1 LKLIPARRCSLLEVK
16 NVIVRYDT
24 ATILDE
30 ASLKVEKGE
39 LVGLVGPNGAGK
51 TTLLRAIAGLIN
63 WDREVLRGTRKSEV
77 TFEGSVE
84 FEGERIDKLSA
95 FEIAKKGVQLCPQ
108 MGRPFVE
115 MTVKENLFVG
125 AYLCKDK
132 KEVNESLAR
141 VYELF
146 PRLEERKSQLAGTL
160 SGGERQ
166 MLAVGRSLMR
176 RPKLML
182 VDEPSSGLAPKIK
195 DDLFKRV
202 EEIYHELGVTILLA
216 EQDISFA
223 FALSK
228 RNYVMSRGHIIA
240 QGTAEELLKDETI
253 RKTYLGM

>member
-1 LKLIPARRCSLLEVK
+1 LLEVK
-16 NVIVRYDT
+16 NVSVKYDT
-24 ATILDE
+24 ATILDGT
-30 ASLKVEKGE
+30 SLKVEKGE

-51 TTLLRAIAGLIN
+51 TTILRAIAGLIN
-63 WDREVLRGTRKSEV
+63 WDREVLRGTRKSDI
-77 TFEGSVE
+77 TFEGTIE
-84 FEGERIDKLSA
+84 FEGERIDRLPA
-95 FEIAKKGVQLCPQ
+95 FEIAKRGLQLCPQ

-115 MTVKENLFVG
+115 MSVKDNLLAG

-132 KEVNESLAR
+132 KEVDESLAR

-146 PRLEERKSQLAGTL
+146 PRLEERKKQLSGTL

-176 RPKLML
+176 RPKLLL

-202 EEIYHELGVTILLA
+202 EEIYKELGVTILLA

-223 FALSK
+223 FALSG
-228 RNYVMSRGHIIA
+228 RNYVVSRGHIIA
-240 QGTAEELLKDETI
+240 EGTAEELLKDETI
-253 RKTYLGM
+253 RKTYLGL

>member
-1 LKLIPARRCSLLEVK
+1 LLEVK
-16 NVIVRYDT
+16 NVSVRYDT
-24 ATILDE
+24 ATILDD
-30 ASLKVEKGE
+30 ASLTVGKGE

-63 WDREVLRGTRKSEV
+63 WDREVLRGTTKSDV
-77 TFEGSVE
+77 IFEGSVE
-84 FEGERIDKLSA
+84 FEGERIDRLSA
-95 FEIAKKGVQLCPQ
+95 PEIAKKGIQLCPQ

-115 MTVKENLFVG
+115 MSVRDNLLAG
-125 AYLCKDK
+125 AYLCKDR
-132 KEVNESLAR
+132 KEVDESLTR

-146 PRLEERKSQLAGTL
+146 PRLKERKNQMSGTL

-202 EEIYHELGVTILLA
+202 EKIYRELGVTILLA

-228 RNYVMSRGHIIA
+228 KNYVMSRGHIIA
-240 QGTAEELLKDETI
+240 QGTADGLLKDETI
-253 RKTYLGM
+253 RKTYLGL

>member
-1 LKLIPARRCSLLEVK
+1 MLDVR

-30 ASLKVEKGE
+30 ASLTVEKGE

-51 TTLLRAIAGLIN
+51 TTLLRAVAGLIN
-63 WDREVLRGTRKSEV
+63 WDREILRGTRKSKV
-77 TFEGSVE
+77 VFEGSVE

-95 FEIAKKGVQLCPQ
+95 SKIAQMGLQLCPQ

-115 MTVKENLFVG
+115 MTVRDNLLAG
-125 AYLCKDK
+125 AYLCGNR
-132 KEVNESLAR
+132 KEVDQSLAK

-146 PRLEERKSQLAGTL
+146 PRLKEREKQLSGTL

-182 VDEPSSGLAPKIK
+182 VDEPSSGLAPRIK
-195 DDLFKRV
+195 DDLFKRM

-253 RKTYLGM
+253 RKTYLGL

>member
-1 LKLIPARRCSLLEVK
+1 MLEVK
-16 NVIVRYDT
+16 NVSVRYDT
-24 ATILDE
+24 ATILDD
-30 ASLKVEKGE
+30 ASLRVEKGE

-63 WDREVLRGTRKSEV
+63 WDREILRGTKKSEV

-84 FEGERIDKLSA
+84 FDGEKIDRLSA
-95 FEIAKKGVQLCPQ
+95 FEIAKRGLQLCPQ

-115 MTVKENLFVG
+115 MSVKDNLMAG
-125 AYLCKDK
+125 AYLCKNK
-132 KEVNESLAR
+132 KEVDESLAR

-146 PRLEERKSQLAGTL
+146 PRLEERKKQLSGTL

-202 EEIYHELGVTILLA
+202 EEIYKELGVTILLA

-223 FALSK
+223 FNLSK

-253 RKTYLGM
+253 RKTYLGL

>member
-1 LKLIPARRCSLLEVK
+1 MLEVK
-16 NVIVRYDT
+16 NVTVRYDT

-30 ASLKVEKGE
+30 ASLTVGKGE
-39 LVGLVGPNGAGK
+39 LVALIGPNGAGK

-63 WDREVLRGTRKSEV
+63 WDREVLRGTRKSDV
-77 TFEGSVE
+77 TFGGSIE
-84 FEGERIDKLSA
+84 FEGERIDKLAA
-95 FEIAKKGVQLCPQ
+95 FEIAKKGLQLCPQ

-115 MTVKENLFVG
+115 MTVKDNLFTG
-125 AYLCKDK
+125 AYLCQDR
-132 KEVNESLAR
+132 KEVNESLAK

-146 PRLEERKSQLAGTL
+146 PRLKEREKQLAGTL

-176 RPKLML
+176 RPKFML

-253 RKTYLGM
+253 RKTYLGL

>member
-1 LKLIPARRCSLLEVK
+1 MLEVK
-16 NVIVRYDT
+16 DVVVRYDT
-24 ATILDE
+24 ATILDG
-30 ASLKVEKGE
+30 ASLTVGEGE

-63 WDREVLRGTRKSEV
+63 WDREILRGTRKSDV
-77 TFEGSVE
+77 IFEGSIE

-95 FEIAKKGVQLCPQ
+95 PEIAKRGLQLCPQ

-115 MTVKENLFVG
+115 MSVRDNLLAG
-125 AYLCKDK
+125 AYLCKN
-132 KEVNESLAR
+132 KEEVGNSLTR

-146 PRLEERKSQLAGTL
+146 PRLKERERQLSGTL

-176 RPKLML
+176 RPRFML

-202 EEIYHELGVTILLA
+202 EEIYRELGVTILLA
-216 EQDISFA
+216 EQDISFT

-228 RNYVMSRGHIIA
+228 RNYVVSRGHIIA
-240 QGTAEELLKDETI
+240 HGTAEELLKDETI
-253 RKTYLGM
+253 RKTYLGL

>member
-1 LKLIPARRCSLLEVK
+1 MLEVK
-16 NVIVRYDT
+16 DVIVRYDT
-24 ATILDE
+24 ATILDG
-30 ASLKVEKGE
+30 ASLTVGKGE

-51 TTLLRAIAGLIN
+51 TTLLRTIAGLIN

-95 FEIAKKGVQLCPQ
+95 FQIAKKGLQLCPQ

-115 MTVKENLFVG
+115 MSVRENLMAG
-125 AYLCKDK
+125 AYLCKNR
-132 KEVNESLAR
+132 KEVDDSLAR

-146 PRLEERKSQLAGTL
+146 PRLKEREKQLSGTL

-202 EEIYHELGVTILLA
+202 EEIYKELGVTILLA

-228 RNYVMSRGHIIA
+228 RNYVMSRGHVIA
-240 QGTAEELLKDETI
+240 QGTAQELLKDETI

>member
-1 LKLIPARRCSLLEVK
+1 MLEVK
-16 NVIVRYDT
+16 NVSVKYDT
-24 ATILDE
+24 ATILDDT
-30 ASLKVEKGE
+30 SLSVEKGE
-39 LVGLVGPNGAGK
+39 LVGLIGPNGAGK
-51 TTLLRAIAGLIN
+51 TTILRAIAGLIN
-63 WDREVLRGTRKSEV
+63 WDREVLRGTRKSDV
-77 TFEGSVE
+77 TFEGTIE
-84 FEGERIDKLSA
+84 FEGERIDRLPA
-95 FEIAKKGVQLCPQ
+95 FEIAKRGLQLCPQ

-115 MTVKENLFVG
+115 MSVKDNLMAG
-125 AYLCKDK
+125 AYLCKNR
-132 KEVNESLAR
+132 KEVDESLAR

-146 PRLEERKSQLAGTL
+146 PRLEERKKQLSGTL

-202 EEIYHELGVTILLA
+202 EEIYKELGVTILLA

-223 FALSK
+223 FALSG
-228 RNYVMSRGHIIA
+228 RNYVVSRGHIIA

-253 RKTYLGM
+253 RKTYLGL

>member
-1 LKLIPARRCSLLEVK
+1 MLEVK
-16 NVIVRYDT
+16 DVIVRYDT
-24 ATILDE
+24 ATILDG

-39 LVGLVGPNGAGK
+39 LVGLIGPNGAGK

-63 WDREVLRGTRKSEV
+63 WDREILRGTRKSDV
-77 TFEGSVE
+77 TFEGSIE
-84 FEGERIDKLSA
+84 FEGERIDRLSA
-95 FEIAKKGVQLCPQ
+95 FEIARKGLQLCPQ

-115 MTVKENLFVG
+115 MSVRDNLFAG
-125 AYLCKDK
+125 AYLCKNR
-132 KEVNESLAR
+132 KEADESLAK

-146 PRLEERKSQLAGTL
+146 PRLKEREKQMSGTL

-176 RPKLML
+176 RPKFML

-202 EEIYHELGVTILLA
+202 EEIYRELGVTILLA

-240 QGTAEELLKDETI
+240 QGTADELLKDETI

>member
-1 LKLIPARRCSLLEVK
+1 LKLIPARRLSLLEVK
-16 NVIVRYDT
+16 NVSVKYDT
-24 ATILDE
+24 ATILDDT
-30 ASLKVEKGE
+30 SLNVEKGE

-63 WDREVLRGTRKSEV
+63 WDKEVLRGTKKSEV
-77 TFEGSVE
+77 TFEGSIE
-84 FEGERIDKLSA
+84 FEGEKINKLSA
-95 FEIAKKGVQLCPQ
+95 FEIAKKGLQLCPQ

-115 MTVKENLFVG
+115 MTVKENLLAG

-132 KEVNESLAR
+132 KEVDESLAR

-146 PRLEERKSQLAGTL
+146 PRLAERKNQLSGTL

-202 EEIYHELGVTILLA
+202 EEIYKELGVTILLA

-223 FALSK
+223 FNLSK

-240 QGTAEELLKDETI
+240 HGTAEELLQDETI

>member
-1 LKLIPARRCSLLEVK
+1 LLEVK
-16 NVIVRYDT
+16 DVVVRYDT
-24 ATILDE
+24 ATILDG
-30 ASLKVEKGE
+30 ASLTVGKGE
-39 LVGLVGPNGAGK
+39 MVGLVGPNGAGK
-51 TTLLRAIAGLIN
+51 TTLLRTIAGLIN
-63 WDREVLRGTRKSEV
+63 WDREVLRGTRKSDV
-77 TFEGSVE
+77 TFEGTIE

-95 FEIAKKGVQLCPQ
+95 FEIAKKGLQLCPQ

-115 MTVKENLFVG
+115 MTVKENLLAG
-125 AYLCKDK
+125 AYLCKNK
-132 KEVNESLAR
+132 KEVDESLDR

-146 PRLEERKSQLAGTL
+146 PRLREREKQISGTL

-195 DDLFKRV
+195 EDLFKRV
-202 EEIYHELGVTILLA
+202 EEIYKELGVTILLA

-240 QGTAEELLKDETI
+240 HGTADELLKDETI

>member
-1 LKLIPARRCSLLEVK
+1 MLEVK
-16 NVIVRYDT
+16 NITVRYDT

-30 ASLKVEKGE
+30 ASLTVEKGE

-51 TTLLRAIAGLIN
+51 TTILRAIAGLIN
-63 WDREVLRGTRKSEV
+63 WDREVLRGTRKSDV
-77 TFEGSVE
+77 TFEGSIE
-84 FEGERIDKLSA
+84 FEGERIDRLAA
-95 FEIAKKGVQLCPQ
+95 FEIAKRGLQLCPQ

-115 MTVKENLFVG
+115 MTVKENLLAG
-125 AYLCKDK
+125 AYLCRDQ
-132 KEVNESLAR
+132 KEVDEGLAR
-141 VYELF
+141 VHELF
-146 PRLEERKSQLAGTL
+146 PRLKEREKQLSGTL

-176 RPKLML
+176 RPKLLL

-202 EEIYHELGVTILLA
+202 EEIYRELGVTILLA

-223 FALSK
+223 FNLSK
-228 RNYVMSRGHIIA
+228 KNYVVSRGHIIA

-253 RKTYLGM
+253 RKTYLGL

>member
-1 LKLIPARRCSLLEVK
+1 LLEVK

-30 ASLKVEKGE
+30 ASLTVEKGE

-63 WDREVLRGTRKSEV
+63 WDREVLRGTKKSDV
-77 TFEGSVE
+77 TFEGSIE

-95 FEIAKKGVQLCPQ
+95 FEIARKGLQLCPQ

-115 MTVKENLFVG
+115 MNVRENLLAG
-125 AYLCKDK
+125 AYLCKNK
-132 KEVNESLAR
+132 KEVDEGLAR

-146 PRLEERKSQLAGTL
+146 PRLEERKNQLSGTL

-176 RPKLML
+176 RPKFML

-202 EEIYHELGVTILLA
+202 EDIYHELGVTILLA

>member
-1 LKLIPARRCSLLEVK
+1 MLEVK
-16 NVIVRYDT
+16 NVTVRYDT

-30 ASLKVEKGE
+30 ASLTVEKGE
-39 LVGLVGPNGAGK
+39 LVALIGPNGAGK

-63 WDREVLRGTRKSEV
+63 WDREVLRGTRKSDV

-95 FEIAKKGVQLCPQ
+95 FEIAKRGLQLCPQ

-115 MTVKENLFVG
+115 MSVRDNLLAG
-125 AYLCKDK
+125 AYLCRDK
-132 KEVNESLAR
+132 KEVEESLAR
-141 VYELF
+141 VHELF
-146 PRLEERKSQLAGTL
+146 PRLKEREKQLAGTL

-176 RPKLML
+176 RPKFML

-202 EEIYHELGVTILLA
+202 EEIYKELGVTILLA

-228 RNYVMSRGHIIA
+228 RNYVVSRGHIIA
-240 QGTAEELLKDETI
+240 HGTAEELLKDETI

>member
-1 LKLIPARRCSLLEVK
+1 MLEVK

-24 ATILDE
+24 ATILDG
-30 ASLKVEKGE
+30 ASLTVEKGE
-39 LVGLVGPNGAGK
+39 LVGLIGPNGAGK

-63 WDREVLRGTRKSEV
+63 WDREILRGTRKSDV
-77 TFEGSVE
+77 TFEGSIE

-95 FEIAKKGVQLCPQ
+95 FEIAKKGLQLCPQ

-115 MTVKENLFVG
+115 MSVKDNLLAG
-125 AYLCKDK
+125 AYLCKNR
-132 KEVNESLAR
+132 KEADESLVK

-146 PRLEERKSQLAGTL
+146 PRLKEREKQQSGTL

-176 RPKLML
+176 RPKFML

-223 FALSK
+223 FSLSK

-240 QGTAEELLKDETI
+240 QGTAQELLKDETI

>member
-1 LKLIPARRCSLLEVK
+1 MLEVK

-30 ASLKVEKGE
+30 ASLTVEKGE

-77 TFEGSVE
+77 TFEGTIE
-84 FEGERIDKLSA
+84 FEGERIDKLTGNQ
-95 FEIAKKGVQLCPQ
+95 IAQKGLQLCPQ

-115 MTVKENLFVG
+115 MTVRDNLLAG
-125 AYLCKDK
+125 AYLCKNQ
-132 KEVNESLAR
+132 KEIDESLAK

-146 PRLEERKSQLAGTL
+146 PRLKEREKQISGTL

-176 RPKLML
+176 RPKFML

-202 EEIYHELGVTILLA
+202 EDIYRELGVTILLA

-240 QGTAEELLKDETI
+240 QGTADELLKDETI

>member
-1 LKLIPARRCSLLEVK
+1 LLEVK

-30 ASLKVEKGE
+30 ASLTVEKGE
-39 LVGLVGPNGAGK
+39 MVGLVGPNGAGK
-51 TTLLRAIAGLIN
+51 TTILRAIAGLIN
-63 WDREVLRGTRKSEV
+63 WDREVLRGTRQSDV
-77 TFEGSVE
+77 TFEGSIE
-84 FEGERIDKLSA
+84 FEGERIDRLSA
-95 FEIAKKGVQLCPQ
+95 VEIAKRGLQLCPQ

-115 MTVKENLFVG
+115 MTVRDNLLAG
-125 AYLCKDK
+125 AYLCRDQ
-132 KEVNESLAR
+132 KEIDESLTR

-146 PRLEERKSQLAGTL
+146 PRLKEREKQLGGTL

-195 DDLFKRV
+195 DDLFKRI
-202 EEIYHELGVTILLA
+202 EAIYRELGVTILLA

-228 RNYVMSRGHIIA
+228 KNYVVSRGHIIA
-240 QGTAEELLKDETI
+240 QGTAAELLKDETI
-253 RKTYLGM
+253 RKTYLGL

>member
-1 LKLIPARRCSLLEVK
+1 M
-16 NVIVRYDT
+16 
-24 ATILDE
+24 
-30 ASLKVEKGE
+30 EKGE

-51 TTLLRAIAGLIN
+51 TTLLRAIVGLIN
-63 WDREVLRGTRKSEV
+63 WDREMLRGTAKEDV

-84 FEGERIDKLSA
+84 FEGERIDKLPA
-95 FEIAKKGVQLCPQ
+95 FEIAKKGIQLCPQ

-115 MTVKENLFVG
+115 ISVRDNLLAG
-125 AYLCKDK
+125 AYLCKDR
-132 KEVNESLAR
+132 KEIQQSLTR

-146 PRLEERKSQLAGTL
+146 PRLKEREKQLGGTL

-253 RKTYLGM
+253 RKTYLGL

>member
-1 LKLIPARRCSLLEVK
+1 MLEVK
-16 NVIVRYDT
+16 NVTVMYDT

-30 ASLKVEKGE
+30 ASMKVEKGE

-51 TTLLRAIAGLIN
+51 TTLLRAIAGLIH
-63 WDREVLRGTRKSEV
+63 WDREVLRGTTKSKV
-77 TFEGSVE
+77 TFEGSIE
-84 FEGERIDKLSA
+84 FEGEKIDKLQASK
-95 FEIAKKGVQLCPQ
+95 IAGKGLQLCPQ

-115 MTVKENLFVG
+115 MTVKENLLAG
-125 AYLCKDK
+125 AYLCKNR

-146 PRLEERKSQLAGTL
+146 PRLEERKNQISGTL

-176 RPKLML
+176 RPKFML

-202 EEIYHELGVTILLA
+202 EEIYRELGVTILLA

-253 RKTYLGM
+253 RKTYLGL

>member
-1 LKLIPARRCSLLEVK
+1 LLEAK
-16 NVIVRYDT
+16 NVSVKYDT

-30 ASLKVEKGE
+30 ASLRVEKGE

-63 WDREVLRGTRKSEV
+63 WDREILRGTRKSDV
-77 TFEGSVE
+77 TFEGSIE
-84 FEGERIDKLSA
+84 FEGERIDSLSA
-95 FEIAKKGVQLCPQ
+95 FEIAKRGLQLCPQ

-115 MTVKENLFVG
+115 MSVRDNLLAG

-132 KEVNESLAR
+132 KEVDESLTR
-141 VYELF
+141 VYNLF
-146 PRLEERKSQLAGTL
+146 PRLAERKNQLSGTL

-182 VDEPSSGLAPKIK
+182 VDEPSSGLAPRIK

-202 EEIYHELGVTILLA
+202 EEIYKELGVTILLA

-223 FALSK
+223 FNLSK

-240 QGTAEELLKDETI
+240 QGTADELLKDETI
-253 RKTYLGM
+253 RKTYLGL

>member
-1 LKLIPARRCSLLEVK
+1 LLDVK
-16 NVIVRYDT
+16 NVTVRYDT

-30 ASLKVEKGE
+30 ASLAVEKGE

-63 WDREVLRGTRKSEV
+63 WDKEILRGTRKSDV

-84 FEGERIDKLSA
+84 FEGEKIDKLSA
-95 FEIAKKGVQLCPQ
+95 FQIAQKGLQLCPQ

-115 MTVKENLFVG
+115 MTVKENLIAG
-125 AYLCKDK
+125 AYLCKDQ
-132 KEVNESLAR
+132 KEVDESLAR

-146 PRLEERKSQLAGTL
+146 PRLKERKNQLSGTL

-202 EEIYHELGVTILLA
+202 EEIYKELGVTILLA

-223 FALSK
+223 FNLSK

-240 QGTAEELLKDETI
+240 HGTADELLKDETI

>member
-1 LKLIPARRCSLLEVK
+1 LLEVK
-16 NVIVRYDT
+16 NVTVRYDT

-30 ASLKVEKGE
+30 ASLTVGKGE

-51 TTLLRAIAGLIN
+51 TTLLRAIAGLIK
-63 WDREVLRGTRKSEV
+63 WDREVLRGTRKSDV
-77 TFEGSVE
+77 TFEGSIE
-84 FEGERIDKLSA
+84 FEGERINELSA
-95 FEIAKKGVQLCPQ
+95 FEIARRGLQLCPQ

-115 MTVKENLFVG
+115 MTVRDNLLAG

-132 KEVNESLAR
+132 KEVDESLAR
-141 VYELF
+141 VHELF
-146 PRLEERKSQLAGTL
+146 PRLKEREKQLSGTL

-195 DDLFKRV
+195 DDLFKRM
-202 EEIYHELGVTILLA
+202 EEIYKELGVTILLA

-240 QGTAEELLKDETI
+240 HGTAQELLKDETI